1 MKIGIVADDLTGAN
15 ATGVLLNK
23 QGFTSATV
31 VQNSERGVAS
41 VALDALCIDTDTRY
55 AQDEVVTENVTDA
68 VRYFHEWGAKIIC
81 KRIDS
86 TVRGKIGL
94 EIDTVL
100 DEMGEDS
107 VGIVVGAFP
116 DSGRISSGGY
126 LLVHGVPVQETD
138 VAKDPVKGIHT
149 SYIPELI
156 EQQSKHEVGYIGLH
170 HILSDVN
177 ELASSISKKIDEG
190 YRIIVMDA
198 VRDEDIETIADAMA
212 LIKDVPLVP
221 VDPGPLSAAYA
232 TAYFDQL
239 VEKQKIIL
247 TVGSVTSLAR
257 QQLKYVERKT
267 NTKPVYISAEN
278 LATLSKWREEVER
291 GTNLALQRLDEHDIL
306 ILTTE
311 LDAGN
316 LVDLKKLAE
325 EQQTTESVLAKKITD
340 GLAMITRL
348 VMQQT
353 THQIQGCFTSGGDV
367 TASLCAVTNALG
379 IELEE
384 EVFPLAAF
392 GRLMGGEFSG
402 QPIITKGGLIGHEK
416 AIYECVKYLR
426 TQHSPQE

>member
-31 VQNSERGVAS
+31 VQNSESDVS
-41 VALDALCIDTDTRY
+41 IELDALCIDTDTRY
-55 AQDEVVTENVTDA
+55 ATDEVVTERVSEA
-68 VRYFHEWGAKIIC
+68 VKYFHGWGAEIIC

-100 DEMGEDS
+100 DNVGDDS
-107 VGIVVGAFP
+107 VAIVVGAFP
-116 DSGRISSGGY
+116 ESGRIASGGY
-126 LLVHGVPVQETD
+126 LLVDGVPVQETD
-138 VAKDPVKGIHT
+138 VAKDPIKGIHT
-149 SYIPELI
+149 SFIPELI
-156 EQQSKHEVGYIGLH
+156 KEQSAHPVGYIGLNH
-170 HILSDVN
+170 VLN
-177 ELASSISKKIDEG
+177 GTKQLAASISEQIHEKN
-190 YRIIVMDA
+190 RIIVIDA
-198 VRDEDIETIADAMA
+198 VRDEDIDTIADAMA
-212 LIKDVPLVP
+212 LIKEVQLVP
-221 VDPGPLSAAYA
+221 VDPGPLTAAYA

-239 VEKQKIIL
+239 VEKKKIIL
-247 TVGSVTSLAR
+247 TVGSVTSLSR
-257 QQLKYVERKT
+257 KQLQYVQKKT
-267 NTKPVYISAEN
+267 NTTPVYIAAEK

-291 GTNLALQRLDEHDIL
+291 GTEIALNSLNEQDIL

-316 LVDLKKLAE
+316 LVNLKSLAA
-325 EQQTTESVLAKKITD
+325 EQQTTENVLAKKITD

-353 THQIQGCFTSGGDV
+353 HHNIQGCFTSGGDV
-367 TASLCAVTNALG
+367 TASLCAVTNAAG

-392 GRLMGGEFSG
+392 GKLMGGEFAG
-402 QPIITKGGLIGHEK
+402 QPIITKGGLIGNEK
-416 AIYECVKYLR
+416 AIYNCVKYLR
-426 TQHSPQE
+426 ALHVIKK

>member
-31 VQNSERGVAS
+31 VQNSESDVS
-41 VALDALCIDTDTRY
+41 IELDALCIDTDTRY
-55 AQDEVVTENVTDA
+55 AADEIVVERVTEA
-68 VRYFHEWGAKIIC
+68 VQYFHGWGAEIIC

-100 DEMGEDS
+100 DNIGDDS
-107 VGIVVGAFP
+107 VAIVVGAFP
-116 DSGRISSGGY
+116 DSGRIASGGY

-149 SYIPELI
+149 SFIPELI
-156 EQQSKHEVGYIGLH
+156 KEQSAHSVGYIGLNH
-170 HILSDVN
+170 VLSGAKQ
-177 ELASSISKKIDEG
+177 LATSISEQINKKN
-190 YRIIVMDA
+190 RIVVIDA
-198 VRDEDIETIADAMA
+198 VRDEDIDIIADAMA
-212 LIKDVPLVP
+212 LTKEVQLVP

-232 TAYFDQL
+232 TAYFDQF
-239 VEKQKIIL
+239 VEKKKIII
-247 TVGSVTSLAR
+247 TVGSVTSLSR
-257 QQLKYVERKT
+257 KQLQYVQKKT
-267 NTKPVYISAEN
+267 NTTPVYISAEK

-291 GTNLALQRLDEHDIL
+291 GTKAALESMDEQDVL

-311 LDAGN
+311 LDTGN
-316 LVDLKKLAE
+316 LVNLKKLAE
-325 EQQTTESVLAKKITD
+325 EQQTTENVLAKKITD

-353 THQIQGCFTSGGDV
+353 HHIIQGCFTSGGDV
-367 TASLCAVTNALG
+367 TASLCAVTNAAG

-392 GRLMGGEFSG
+392 GKLMGGEFSG
-402 QPIITKGGLIGHEK
+402 QPIITKGGLIGNEK
-416 AIYECVKYLR
+416 AIYNCVKYLR
-426 TQHSPQE
+426 TLHVIKE